1 MESMGDHLLVNL
13 PGGAVLAF
21 GLRWFPLV
29 GSRVDVMARK
39 KSREERATHYVHGG
53 TRAAAVGC
61 ARLRGRMKA
70 CYAAAQVFAQAHGHG
85 TAAALLVL
93 EDQRAWLV
101 AAQDGAVITRT
112 DRIYSTAGQAM
123 DALIELDASYPG
135 LSRTVLHMDL
145 NGLAAALD
153 PAACLWRTGSVLA
166 QVPGPVR
173 GAALLLMLALLV
185 SAGLKHGWPDAQRK
199 PAGTATIDPSMAWH
213 LAIARA
219 AAATRVHQP
228 EQLGEVFG
236 ALKQLPTA
244 VRGWALSSAR
254 CRPQAQDWACSA
266 SYARVG
272 PHATNQ
278 ELAAAIPGYAR
289 PVFRDLEQAQVA
301 WRMPG
306 TSAPL
311 EPAALAGVQSTD
323 IILASSLQRIRPAFA
338 RIGLGDPSALAV
350 PAPRDEQGRPLPP
363 PPDLPRIRLRNVTL
377 QGPLRSFAL
386 FAQPAATA
394 SWSEITLALGSPTQ
408 PALARSQLTAQVT
421 GIVYERE

>member
-1 MESMGDHLLVNL
+1 MESMGDHLLINL

-39 KSREERATHYVHGG
+39 KSREARATHYVHGG

-85 TAAALLVL
+85 TVAALLVL
-93 EDQRAWLV
+93 QDQRAWLV

-112 DRIYSTAGQAM
+112 DRIYATAGQAM
-123 DALIELDASYPG
+123 DALVELDASYPG
-135 LSRTVLHMDL
+135 LSRTVLHLDL
-145 NGLAAALD
+145 NSLAAALD
-153 PAACLWRTGSVLA
+153 PAACLWRSGSVFT

-173 GAALLLMLALLV
+173 GTAVLLLLALLM
-185 SAGLKHGWPDAQRK
+185 SAGLKHGWPHTRRA
-199 PAGTATIDPSMAWH
+199 PAGVATIDPALAWH
-213 LAIARA
+213 LAVAQA
-219 AAATRVHQP
+219 ATATRVHQP
-228 EQLGEVFG
+228 GQLGRVFG

-244 VRGWALSSAR
+244 VRGWTLRSAR

-266 SYARVG
+266 SYGRVG

-278 ELAAAIPGYAR
+278 ELAAAVPAYAR
-289 PVFRDLEQAQVA
+289 PVFRDLEQAEVA

-306 TSAPL
+306 TSTVL
-311 EPAALAGVQSTD
+311 EPAALASAQSTD
-323 IILASSLQRIRPAFA
+323 VILASALQRIRPAFVQ
-338 RIGLGDPSALAV
+338 IGLGDPSALSV
-350 PAPRDEQGRPLPP
+350 PAPRDKQGRPLPP

-386 FAQPAATA
+386 FAQPSATT
-394 SWSEITLALGSPTQ
+394 SWSEVTLALGSPIQ
-408 PALARSQLTAQVT
+408 PALARSQLTAQVRGT
-421 GIVYERE
+421 VYERE